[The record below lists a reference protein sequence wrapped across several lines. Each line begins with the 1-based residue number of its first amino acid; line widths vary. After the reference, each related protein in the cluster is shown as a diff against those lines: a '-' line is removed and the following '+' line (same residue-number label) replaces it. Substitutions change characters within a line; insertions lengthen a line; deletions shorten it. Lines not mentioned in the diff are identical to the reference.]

1 MVTMPARRPGRPLAY
16 VLGLPER
23 IVRAIAAAGGGAV
36 HETAELVLPRLV
48 RRSRFYEATA
58 KNLLRITVELV
69 GGVARDAPADAVE
82 PSPGKLAVR
91 KTFGNAVELGSI
103 AAFGFS
109 PLWLLAAAADV
120 TRGTRVYLD
129 AFTSELKGAGIVSP
143 DAQFGSVDDLLAALE
158 GASGTTARLIDIPPL
173 EVEALRQSV
182 AELRSDAGSLPSPQ
196 ELAAVYDALVREA
209 DREHRSLLEVSAGV
223 GMAFF
228 NSARHVGREHMLDP
242 YREDLRPVRREGF
255 ASYARRVGR
264 PDADAVSRHFDPGR
278 KTLTE
283 RGVERLRRT
292 KLLESGEMAHPDSFG
307 SRSQLR
313 VEERDFEIFRLE
325 PLQSRFDILRLP
337 YTLRVLLENVL
348 RHEDGATVTAADVE
362 AVAGWVASAEPSHAI
377 SFIPGRVIHQD
388 FTGVPAI
395 VDLASMRNAMSD
407 LGGDPAR
414 VSPQLP
420 SELVIDHS
428 VQVDEYATPFAIF
441 RNSELEF
448 ERNRERYAF
457 LRWGQGAFANFKVVP
472 PATGIV
478 HQVNLEFLGRVVEDR
493 DGIAFPDTLLGTD
506 SHTTM
511 INGLGVL
518 GWGVGGIEAEAAMLG
533 EAVSMLVPQVVGFK
547 LMGELPEGATATDLV
562 LTVTQILRETGV
574 VGKFVEYFGHGL
586 EKLPIADR
594 ATIGNMSPEYGATC
608 GFFPVDAETLRYLR
622 LTGRP
627 EERIALVEAYCK
639 ENALWHD
646 PDDPPTYSQIVDLD
660 LSTVEPSLAGPRRP
674 QDRIPLREA
683 KQAFVDALPSFGAE
697 YGNAHDEAVAESF
710 PASDPVASAA
720 PGHSPDVE
728 AEATISPAALLDTPR
743 HVEVTLHGRT
753 FDLEHGSVVIAAIT
767 SCTNTSNPAVMVGAG
782 LLAKKAVERGLERK
796 PWVKSSLA
804 PGSKVVT
811 QYYEKA
817 GLTPYLEQLGFY
829 TVGYGCTTCI
839 GNSGPLDQEISE
851 GIGEGDLVVCAVL
864 SGNRNFEARIHPEV
878 KANYLASPPL
888 VVAYALAGRMDV
900 DLATEPIGTGSDGED
915 VYLADIWPSPEEVQR
930 TIQESI
936 GEDMFRST
944 YADVFTGDDT
954 WRSLPVPE
962 GELFAWDESSTYVRR
977 APYFDGMPAEPAR
990 VEDVVGA
997 RCLVSVGDS
1006 VTTDHIS
1013 PAGAI
1018 KPDSPAGRYLVEHG
1032 VERRDFN
1039 SYGSRRGNHEVMVRG
1054 TFANVRL
1061 RNLLVPGSEGT
1072 WTVHLPS
1079 GEEMT
1084 IFDAAERY
1092 RTEAVPLIVLAGKEY
1107 GSGSSRDWAAKG
1119 PKLLGVRAV
1128 IAESYERIHRSNLLM
1143 MGILPLQFLPGE
1155 NRESLELSGRE
1166 EFSVVG
1172 VANAQA
1178 AEVTVRADEK
1188 EFRVRVRLDTPQ
1200 ERDYLRHGG
1209 ILPFVLRRLL
1219 AASP

>member
-1 MVTMPARRPGRPLAY
+1 MVTMPPRRLERALVYA
-16 VLGLPER
+16 LGLPER
-23 IVRAIAAAGGGAV
+23 LVRAIAAVGGGAV

-58 KNLLRITVELV
+58 KNLLRVTVELV
-69 GGVARDAPADAVE
+69 GGVEREAPADAVE
-82 PSPGKLAVR
+82 PSPGRLAVR

-109 PLWLLAAAADV
+109 PLWLLAAAADL

-129 AFTSELKGAGIVSP
+129 AFVSELKGAGVVSP
-143 DAQFGSVDDLLAALE
+143 EAQFGSVDDLLAALE
-158 GASGTTARLIDIPPL
+158 GASGTTARLIDVPPL
-173 EVEALRQSV
+173 EVEALRQSL
-182 AELRSDAGSLPSPQ
+182 ADLRSEAGSLPSPR

-209 DREHRSLLEVSAGV
+209 DREHRSLLEVSLGI
-223 GMAFF
+223 GIAFV
-228 NSARHVGREHMLDP
+228 NSARHVGRQHVLDP

-255 ASYARRVGR
+255 GAYARRVGR
-264 PDADAVSRHFDPGR
+264 PYAETAGRNLDPSR

-283 RGVERLRRT
+283 RGLNRLRAT
-292 KLLESGEMAHPDSFG
+292 KLLESGAMAHPDSFG

-313 VEERDFEIFRLE
+313 VGERDLQIFRLE
-325 PLQSRFDILRLP
+325 PLQSRFDVFRLP
-337 YTLRVLLENVL
+337 YTLRILLENVL
-348 RHEDGATVTAADVE
+348 RHEDGSTVTSADVE
-362 AVAGWVASAEPSHAI
+362 AVAGWVASAEPSQAI

-407 LGGDPAR
+407 LGGDPAK
-414 VSPQLP
+414 VNPQLP

-493 DGIAFPDTLLGTD
+493 EGTAFPDTLLGTD

-533 EAVSMLVPQVVGFK
+533 EAVSMLVPQVVGFR
-547 LMGELPEGATATDLV
+547 LMGELPGGATATDLV
-562 LTVTQILRETGV
+562 LTVTQILREMGV

-608 GFFPVDAETLRYLR
+608 GFFPVDAETIRYLR

-646 PDDPPTYSQIVDLD
+646 PDDPPTYSQVVDLD

-683 KQAFVDALPSFGAE
+683 KEAFAEALPSFGVD

-720 PGHSPDVE
+720 PGHSQETE
-728 AEATISPAALLDTPR
+728 AEATVSPAALLDAPR
-743 HVEVTLHGRT
+743 HIEVTLHGRT
-753 FDLEHGSVVIAAIT
+753 FDLEHGCVVIAAIT

-839 GNSGPLDQEISE
+839 GNSGPLDEEISKA
-851 GIGEGDLVVCAVL
+851 IGEGDLVVCAVL

-900 DLATEPIGTGSDGED
+900 DLVTEPIGTGSGGED

-930 TIQESI
+930 TIEQSI
-936 GEDMFRST
+936 GEEMFRST

-954 WRSLPVPE
+954 WRALPVPE
-962 GELFAWDESSTYVRR
+962 GELFAWDETSTYVRQ
-977 APYFDGMPAEPAR
+977 APYFEGMPTTPER
-990 VEDVVGA
+990 VGDITGA

-1018 KPDSPAGRYLVEHG
+1018 KPDSPAGRYLVERG

-1072 WTVHLPS
+1072 WTVHVPS

-1084 IFDAAERY
+1084 IFEAAERY
-1092 RTEAVPLIVLAGKEY
+1092 REEGVPLIVLAGKEY

-1155 NRESLELSGRE
+1155 NREALGLSGRE
-1166 EFSVVG
+1166 EFSITG
-1172 VANAQA
+1172 IANAEA
-1178 AEVTVRADEK
+1178 EEVTVRADEK
-1188 EFRVRVRLDTPQ
+1188 EFRARVRLDTPQ

-1219 AASP
+1219 AV